1 MLRIV
6 VISLFVANLLLLGF
20 QRDKPEAR
28 PETTVAPQ
36 VKKNTGI
43 PTIHLFSEMM
53 QDEGLLTDNRQCFS
67 LGPFHSSEDKDE
79 VRLLL
84 QEVSTSISERQTEAL
99 VEQGYWVFMPPYDS
113 VLEANQALISLQALG
128 LEDIGIIYD
137 GDWKNAISLGYFM
150 RQENAQRRKKSVE
163 GRGYAPMIRVQRQG
177 EPRYWLDYEQP
188 PGSDLIALDMQNRPN
203 DFMQRAMPCPE
214 EETVEF
220 DVATG
225 EESVEVIA
233 QLQEPEVNNQADTET
248 GDVVEVES
256 EDAIEAPPEDAVN
269 ADLDNSAELGS
280 EDAVDTE
287 PEDAIETEPG
297 TTNETGPEG
306 AINTGSETA
315 NDTGSADTIETV
327 TGDAAEIGAEE
338 GIDPGSENVDE
349 PATADPVET
358 NPENAAEPESTDP
371 IETNSENAVGT
382 GPPDVIVTEP
392 EDSGES
398 VTGEG

>member
-214 EETVEF
+214 EKTVEF

-233 QLQEPEVNNQADTET
+233 QLQEPEVNNQADTGT

-287 PEDAIETEPG
+287 PEDT
-297 TTNETGPEG
+297 
-306 AINTGSETA
+306 
-315 NDTGSADTIETV
+315 
-327 TGDAAEIGAEE
+327 AEIGAEE

-349 PATADPVET
+349 SATADPVET
-358 NPENAAEPESTDP
+358 SPESAAEPESTDP